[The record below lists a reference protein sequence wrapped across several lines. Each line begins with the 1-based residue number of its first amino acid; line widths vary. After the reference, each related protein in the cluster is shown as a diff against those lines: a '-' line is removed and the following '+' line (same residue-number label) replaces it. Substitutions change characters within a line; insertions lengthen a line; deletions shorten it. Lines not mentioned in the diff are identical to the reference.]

1 MIKKGGQKTKRGPV
15 SAMDFYKSIGAKI
28 DPDLDPNFGKKN
40 DEKLTEVESE
50 IVKNLLGGDDQ
61 KKENERLLKIIEEQ
75 AAEIEALANENEKLK
90 TTKKGNKK
98 SLTEYSIIN
107 IKKALRLSEVKL
119 INPEVYSYDEGM
131 TAYIKNNKKF
141 YDYQRNFISDWSVSA
156 QELVFLYYG
165 VGTGKS
171 MIACNCA
178 ELFLELNSKS
188 KVYFLLPASLVLD
201 MIIKMF
207 QYGIDPTRK
216 DESGEYVYNFFS
228 YQQCLRSSANFD
240 DKSLLIVDEAHN
252 LRNLKSVAINEK
264 VSARKWEKTGDY
276 SLVGSK
282 LAQILLESDNKFLR
296 TIFMSGTLFV
306 NSPEDIEALISI
318 GFKKE
323 PKTHFKQTEWDLMLK
338 SFDRF
343 QYYFDG
349 LISYYK
355 KPGDAVNFPRTI
367 YHFVLVPNL
376 VNPIKE
382 GEKFESQIKKS
393 TQRKK
398 KVEKINL
405 EEFGGGARGDKPI
418 DAFYHD
424 SRNADN
430 IAKSA
435 WVIDFILKHKDEKT
449 LIYSQFLGLS
459 VKPIE
464 QALLKF
470 KIPYVIITGELTNSQ
485 KIKQV
490 SLYNSG
496 AVKVCLY
503 SFAIKE
509 GISFKETNNF
519 ICVQP
524 YWNYA
529 MMEQITARGIRSD
542 SHKNGNKSTVNCY
555 MLIGGAANTEQ
566 NRFAAKTFSDI
577 FNSDIKNFKVAI
589 DEKGNDVPNASK
601 QYSGISR
608 DFDMYSRMLQK
619 QLKINRF
626 EEWLFRCKR
635 FEEANNIEN
644 NPFIKSFNA
653 AVIIAEEESGNIM
666 TLKDKMA
673 LKSKM
678 YEEYYAKKIMELN
691 TSSGMIRFE
700 DSKFK
705 KNRNPNLEEKAN
717 NTKYANKIA
726 EIKEMLDSGNSLSD
740 ILNLFKLP
748 KSEITAFQANFTPIE
763 EVMQIIDQSGIAND
777 TRAQINVLEPTAG
790 IGNVIAKLLLLDN
803 NKNMMI
809 NSVELH
815 NLFFQIS
822 AARFL
827 GIDNVHLYNA
837 DFITFDTPLTYDY
850 ILGNPPFNLRTQVD
864 TVVFI
869 VDPATKT
876 KTDKVK
882 KVDTVW
888 YDVDFVMKCYNML
901 NDRGGQLTMIISSR
915 FLREKSIKS
924 YEVFN
929 EYLDMLKKIK
939 PDAVLITEVKG
950 FKGDETINKQMET
963 NYGMVCITLKKV
975 KKFLMFK
982 GERKKAW
989 NEKDDE

>member
-1 MIKKGGQKTKRGPV
+1 MLKGGQKQKKRGAIT
-15 SAMDFYKSIGAKI
+15 AMDFYKSIGATI
-28 DPDLDPNFGKKN
+28 DPDLDPNFGK
-40 DEKLTEVESE
+40 EKTELDTVETE

-61 KKENERLLKIIEEQ
+61 KKENERLLKIIEDLSIEN
-75 AAEIEALANENEKLK
+75 EALATENEQLK
-90 TTKKGNKK
+90 EKKKGNKK

-131 TAYIKNNKKF
+131 TSYVKNNKKF

-178 ELFLELNSKS
+178 ELFLELNPTS

-252 LRNLKSVAINEK
+252 LRNLKSVAINIK
-264 VSARKWEKTGDY
+264 VSARKFQKTGDY

-282 LAQILLESDNKFLR
+282 LATLLLESDNKFLR
-296 TIFMSGTLFV
+296 TIFMSGTLLV
-306 NSPEDIEALISI
+306 NSPEDIESLISI
-318 GFKKE
+318 GYKKE
-323 PKTHFKQTEWDLMLK
+323 PKTSFKQTEWDLMLK

-355 KPGDAVNFPRTI
+355 KPSDAKNFPKTI

-376 VNPIKE
+376 ADPIKA

-393 TQRKK
+393 TPRKK
-398 KVEKINL
+398 KVKEVEEL
-405 EEFGGGARGDKPI
+405 EGGARPKPL
-418 DAFYHD
+418 DAFFHE
-424 SRNADN
+424 SRNKDN

-449 LIYSQFLGLS
+449 LIYSQFLDLS

-464 QALLKF
+464 QALIKF

-490 SLYNSG
+490 SAYNSG

-519 ICVQP
+519 IAVQP

-542 SHKNGNKSTVNCY
+542 SHKDGNKSTVNCY
-555 MLIGGAANTEQ
+555 MLIGGASNNEK
-566 NRFAAKTFSDI
+566 NRFAAKAFSDI
-577 FNSDIKNFKVAI
+577 FNSDIKNFKVAV
-589 DEKGNDVPNASK
+589 DEKGHDLPNASK
-601 QYSGISR
+601 SYSGISR

-653 AVIIAEEESGNIM
+653 AVIIAEEANGNKVM
-666 TLKDKMA
+666 PLREKMA
-673 LKSKM
+673 LKSAM
-678 YEEYYAKKIMELN
+678 YDEYYTKKIMELN
-691 TSSGMIRFE
+691 SSSGMIRFE
-700 DSKFK
+700 DSRYK
-705 KNRNPNLEEKAN
+705 KNRNPNLEEQAN
-717 NTKYANKIA
+717 NTQYANKIV
-726 EIKEMLDSGNSLSD
+726 EIKDMLDSGKSLSD

-748 KSEITAFQANFTPIE
+748 KSEITAFQANFTPMS
-763 EVMQIIDQSGIAND
+763 EVMQIIEQSGIGND
-777 TRAQINVLEPTAG
+777 TRTQINVLEPTAG
-790 IGNVIAKLLLLDN
+790 IGNIIAKLLLLDN

-864 TVVFI
+864 TLTFI
-869 VDPATKT
+869 VDPETKT
-876 KTDKVK
+876 KTEKVQ

-901 NDRGGQLTMIISSR
+901 SDSGGQLTMIISSR
-915 FLREKSIKS
+915 FLRENTLKS
-924 YEVFN
+924 YKAFN
-929 EYLDMLKKIK
+929 EYLDTLKKIK
-939 PDAVLITEVKG
+939 PDAVLITEVGG

-975 KKFLMFK
+975 RKFLMFK

-989 NEKDDE
+989 NEEKEDE